1 MDASWKAPTDNVGIG
16 TLLVAEAMA
25 MWSAVQ
31 QLYRLYYTNVFFLS
45 DCLRLINT
53 LYCMAKG
60 RRDQDICQVAK
71 DIKAV
76 ATKSNF
82 NFRHVPRKLID
93 VIDKLAKDA
102 RISNRPYVITWLNS

>member
-1 MDASWKAPTDNVGIG
+1 MGAHAPSTHNLPSPLVVDASWKAPTDNVGIG

-31 QLYRLYYTNVFFLS
+31 QLYRLYYTNADEIKIYVKV
-45 DCLRLINT
+45 I
-53 LYCMAKG
+53 G
-60 RRDQDICQVAK
+60 VAK

>member
-1 MDASWKAPTDNVGIG
+1 
-16 TLLVAEAMA
+16 
-25 MWSAVQ
+25 
-31 QLYRLYYTNVFFLS
+31 
-45 DCLRLINT
+45 
-53 LYCMAKG
+53 MAKG
-60 RRDQDICQVAK
+60 RRDQDICHPEVIGVAK

-93 VIDKLAKDA
+93 VVDKLAKDV